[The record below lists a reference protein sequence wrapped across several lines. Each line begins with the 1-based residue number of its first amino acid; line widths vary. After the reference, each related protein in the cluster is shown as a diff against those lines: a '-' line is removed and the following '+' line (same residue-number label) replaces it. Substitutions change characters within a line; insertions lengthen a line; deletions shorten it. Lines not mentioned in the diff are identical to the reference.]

1 MKKNYQTPKVK
12 ALKVQQCSII
22 CASPAGFKTEKLV
35 QEKFNW
41 DDEEE

>member
-12 ALKVQQCSII
+12 AVKVQQTQMLCGSIR
-22 CASPAGFKTEKLV
+22 TEKL
-35 QEKFNW
+35 EEDKFIW